1 MSLAVS
7 APLAGSFL
15 EPVFDSQR
23 AFRAAMDALAH
34 PGVVQPAGHGLPDTP
49 LPAAAAALVLALCDY
64 ETPLFLGPSIE
75 ALPGAAAYLRFHS
88 DAMLVAEPAMAA
100 FAVID
105 LLHDGLDLAA
115 FAQGTP
121 EYPDR
126 STTVIALS
134 PSLTDGPALTF
145 TGPGIATTATLQV
158 AGLPAGFAQ
167 QWNANRATFPLGV
180 DILFATSDAIVG
192 LPRSARLSKDE
203 R

>member
-1 MSLAVS
+1 MSLVVPTS
-7 APLAGSFL
+7 LAGSFL
-15 EPVFDSQR
+15 QPVFDSQR
-23 AFRAAMDALAH
+23 AFRAAMDALAT
-34 PGVVQPAGHGLPDTP
+34 PGVIQPAGRGLPDTP

-105 LLHDGLDLAA
+105 LIRDGLDLSA
-115 FAQGTP
+115 FAQGTL

-126 STTVIALS
+126 STTVIAFA
-134 PSLTDGPALTF
+134 PGLTDGPPLTF
-145 TGPGIATTATLQV
+145 TGPGIATTATLQI
-158 AGLPAGFAQ
+158 AGLPADFAQ
-167 QWNANRATFPLGV
+167 QWNANRAAFPLGV
-180 DILFATSDAIVG
+180 DILFATSDAIIG
-192 LPRSARLSKDE
+192 LPRSTRLAKDE